1 MSIHR
6 FEPPESH
13 PVDHTPFDGAP
24 FDEREWQLQ
33 ERALREEREGSATGD
48 DPAVADYRKV
58 VHALRTPPSVDLPAD
73 FAAQVAARAAAR
85 HAAAGRLEQVL
96 THALLAALA
105 LAAVVVSLQYGG
117 DWLRDGIALLPARG
131 RDLGLQWGLAVAA
144 CLGLSWSMEQ
154 LRRRGTHA

>member
-13 PVDHTPFDGAP
+13 PAEGTS

-33 ERALREEREGSATGD
+33 ERALREERDGSVAGD

-58 VHALRTPPSVDLPAD
+58 AHALRTPPPVALPAD
-73 FAAQVAARAAAR
+73 FAVQVAARVAAR
-85 HAAAGRLEQVL
+85 HAVEGRLEQIL
-96 THALLAALA
+96 THALLGALA
-105 LAAVVVSLQYGG
+105 LAAVVVSMQYGG
-117 DWLRDGIALLPARG
+117 HWLRDGLALLPARG
-131 RDLGLQWGLAVAA
+131 WDLGLQWGLAVVA

-154 LRRRGTHA
+154 LRRRAAPH